1 MNDENQQVAKSEAVA
16 AVRQMGRMLAAFY
29 YHLAR
34 QLIDELGEDKA
45 AAILRRAVAAYGAD
59 RGSRHR
65 DKVVA
70 AGLGG
75 EPADYVRLPDLPPF
89 GWEAAP
95 VTDGENPTHV
105 RITYCPFAEYWQEMD
120 FAAIGR
126 IYCRVDQAKYEAFHP
141 AADLVH
147 LKNVLDGDGYC
158 EMVCRRK

>member
-1 MNDENQQVAKSEAVA
+1 MNDENQKVAKSEAVA

-45 AAILRRAVAAYGAD
+45 AALLRRAVASYGAD

-65 DKVVA
+65 DKVAA
-70 AGLGG
+70 AGFGG

-89 GWEAAP
+89 AWEAAS
-95 VTDGENPTHV
+95 VADGENPTHV
-105 RITYCPFAEYWQEMD
+105 RITYCPFAEYWKERD

-126 IYCRVDQAKYEAFHP
+126 IYCGVDQAKYGAFHP
-141 AADLVH
+141 DADLVH
-147 LKNVLDGDGYC
+147 LKNVLAGDEYC